1 MTRRRATASIVSSP
15 VLVGAVTVLIVIVA
29 VFLAY
34 NANEG
39 LPFVPTYDLHADL
52 PSASNLVHGDEV
64 RVGGMRVG
72 IVSSIGPGT
81 VQTPNGPRPVARVD
95 LKLDKT
101 VQPLP
106 RDSRLHVRPVSSI
119 GLKYLELTP
128 GVSPDSFPA
137 GATIPLAN
145 ATKPVE
151 FDDLLNTFTAR
162 TRAGQKEGFTE
173 FGDALAGRGQSIN
186 EAIARFAPFFGHLT
200 PVMRVLS
207 DPSTRLARLLPEIA
221 RTSSQVAPVAVV
233 NALLFGKM
241 ADTLTAI
248 GHDPA
253 ALTQTIRKSPPTE
266 LTAIASLRVQRPFLA
281 DLADLSGR
289 LLPDA
294 LELRPSLP
302 PFTAALAHGSRV
314 VPQTV
319 PLDRQTRDV
328 YVALDDLA
336 RRPETLP
343 ALQNLTTLTQL
354 SRSVFGYVAPYQT
367 VCNYA
372 VYQLWSLS
380 GQLDEEVPGGTAE
393 RVGIKGDNG
402 EQTNRA
408 SNTDSFRAA
417 DVPYN
422 QNPKGQQSANN
433 RGPLESLHGQA
444 YAPAIDAHGN
454 ADCQTGQ
461 TGYLKGPFG
470 KGRYRPHNATPDF
483 DQFFSGGS
491 HVVVGSDT
499 PILSGPTFTGVRNL
513 RDVP

>member
-1 MTRRRATASIVSSP
+1 VTRRAPSSIVSSP
-15 VLVGAVTVLIVIVA
+15 VLVGAITTLIVIVA

-64 RVGGMRVG
+64 RVGGFRVG
-72 IVSSIGPGT
+72 IVSSIGGGT
-81 VQTPNGPRPVARVD
+81 VRTPKGPRPVARVD

-101 VQPLP
+101 VEPLP

-119 GLKYLELTP
+119 GLKYVELTP
-128 GVSPDSFPA
+128 GLSPDSFPP
-137 GATIPLAN
+137 GSTIPLAN

-151 FDDLLNTFTAR
+151 FDDLLNTFTAP
-162 TRAGQKEGFTE
+162 TRVAQQAGLTQ
-173 FGDALAGRGQSIN
+173 FGDALAGRGESIN

-200 PVMRVLS
+200 PVMSALNA
-207 DPSTRLARLLPEIA
+207 PSTRLSRLLPEIA
-221 RTSSQVAPVAVV
+221 RTSTQVAPVAVI

-241 ADTLTAI
+241 ADTLDAI

-253 ALTQTIRKSPPTE
+253 ALTATIRKAPPTE
-266 LTAIASLRVQRPFLA
+266 ITAISSFRVERPFLA

-302 PFTAALAHGSRV
+302 PFTAALAHGSKV
-314 VPQTV
+314 L
-319 PLDRQTRDV
+319 PLTPPVDRQTGQL
-328 YVALDDLA
+328 YAALDDVA

-343 ALQNLTTLTQL
+343 ALRNLSTLTRL
-354 SRSVFGYVAPYQT
+354 SSSLFGYVAPYQT

-372 VYQLWSLS
+372 TYQLWSLA

-393 RVGIKGDNG
+393 RVGIKTDNG
-402 EQTNRA
+402 EQVNRV
-408 SNTDSFRAA
+408 SSTDSFRAA
-417 DVPYN
+417 DVPFN
-422 QNPKGQQSANN
+422 ENPKGQPSANN
-433 RGPLESLHGQA
+433 RGPLEALHGQA
-444 YAPAIDAHGN
+444 YAPAVDHHGN

-461 TGYLKGPFG
+461 TGYPKGPFG
-470 KGRYRPHNATPDF
+470 KGRYRPHNADPNF
-483 DQFFSGGS
+483 DQLYSGGS
-491 HVVVGSDT
+491 HVFVGRNT
-499 PILSGPTFTGVRNL
+499 PILSGPTFKGVPNL
-513 RDVP
+513 KDVP

>member
-1 MTRRRATASIVSSP
+1 VPTRQLDVLISNGANLVKGNDVRSGGDRIGVVADMAP
-15 VLVGAVTVLIVIVA
+15 VQLPDGKVGARLT
-29 VFLAY
+29 
-34 NANEG
+34 
-39 LPFVPTYDLHADL
+39 
-52 PSASNLVHGDEV
+52 
-64 RVGGMRVG
+64 
-72 IVSSIGPGT
+72 
-81 VQTPNGPRPVARVD
+81 

-101 VQPLP
+101 IEPIP

-328 YVALDDLA
+328 YVALDDPAAPGGVLA
-336 RRPETLP
+336 LRDRDRYGH
-343 ALQNLTTLTQL
+343 ADVAQY
-354 SRSVFGYVAPYQT
+354 FGDSGADSLAINEDFLYVA
-367 VCNYA
+367 
-372 VYQLWSLS
+372 
-380 GQLDEEVPGGTAE
+380 
-393 RVGIKGDNG
+393 
-402 EQTNRA
+402 
-408 SNTDSFRAA
+408 
-417 DVPYN
+417 
-422 QNPKGQQSANN
+422 
-433 RGPLESLHGQA
+433 
-444 YAPAIDAHGN
+444 
-454 ADCQTGQ
+454 
-461 TGYLKGPFG
+461 
-470 KGRYRPHNATPDF
+470 YRDR
-483 DQFFSGGS
+483 
-491 HVVVGSDT
+491 
-499 PILSGPTFTGVRNL
+499 IVR
-513 RDVP
+513 